1 MSFKGGSQ
9 QPQQSMNAGGENTH
23 VMHHATL
30 YVIHD
35 GQEDGRVSPFTDT
48 IHLQA
53 TTFREFSETTAFNS
67 SNGISGTNNPANGD
81 GLGDDNIYKTKN
93 PTEILSKGN
102 RDLNKP
108 DTKLL
113 KIQDRSDLEKLQ
125 QLDLHHC
132 GNIHLLIN
140 KNWKFEAVRK
150 LPWIFHNQG
159 VTPLFFEANKNIH
172 WQSDKTALRKLHDK
186 GVIMP
191 IDLMAV
197 VRWQTNHRNWLKR
210 VFLGRSKEALEA
222 KAALTLLNFQVMPPY
237 FIYQQDLRELQ
248 QWISDGKVMLQTF
261 VVEEISE

>member
-9 QPQQSMNAGGENTH
+9 QPQQSMYAGGENTH

-35 GQEDGRVSPFTDT
+35 GEEVGRVSPFPDT

-53 TTFREFSETTAFNS
+53 TTIREFSETT
-67 SNGISGTNNPANGD
+67 THQQ
-81 GLGDDNIYKTKN
+81 
-93 PTEILSKGN
+93 
-102 RDLNKP
+102 
-108 DTKLL
+108 LL

-125 QLDLHHC
+125 QLDLRHC

-186 GVIMP
+186 GVMMP

-210 VFLGRSKEALEA
+210 VFLGRSKETLEA
-222 KAALTLLNFQVMPPY
+222 KAALSLLNIQVMPPY

-248 QWISDGKVMLQTF
+248 QWISEGKLTFQTPK
-261 VVEEISE
+261 VNEISK

>member
-1 MSFKGGSQ
+1 
-9 QPQQSMNAGGENTH
+9 MNAGGENTH

-35 GQEDGRVSPFTDT
+35 GEEDGSVSPLPDT

-53 TTFREFSETTAFNS
+53 TTIREFSETT
-67 SNGISGTNNPANGD
+67 THQQ
-81 GLGDDNIYKTKN
+81 
-93 PTEILSKGN
+93 
-102 RDLNKP
+102 
-108 DTKLL
+108 LL

-186 GVIMP
+186 GVMMP

-210 VFLGRSKEALEA
+210 VFLGRSKETLEA
-222 KAALTLLNFQVMPPY
+222 KAALSLLNIQVMPPY

-248 QWISDGKVMLQTF
+248 QWISEGKLTFQTPK
-261 VVEEISE
+261 VNEISE